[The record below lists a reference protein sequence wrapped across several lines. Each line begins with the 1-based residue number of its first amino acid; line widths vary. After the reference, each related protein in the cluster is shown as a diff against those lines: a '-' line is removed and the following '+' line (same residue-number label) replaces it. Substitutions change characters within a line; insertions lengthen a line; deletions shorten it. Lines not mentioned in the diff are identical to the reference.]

1 MVVHTAGK
9 AFKIVRKI
17 DICLIQKMKKFVYYR
32 FIENSRIPKECR
44 GVFPYVIRNGK
55 YLQ

>member
-1 MVVHTAGK
+1 MVAHTAGK